1 MIFHSLLH
9 EGYKCHSFIANIW
22 WQEVI
27 VGPDNRTATSSDNFL
42 RVNLVG
48 DYVGYTD
55 IPSFDDLYLVIPRQV
70 ALVTHFTLELFNKFE
85 ILYRSHVDTKLTCTF
100 LNCFTAKK

>member
-1 MIFHSLLH
+1 M
-9 EGYKCHSFIANIW
+9 
-22 WQEVI
+22 I
-27 VGPDNRTATSSDNFL
+27 VGPENRTATSSDSFL

-70 ALVTHFTLELFNKFE
+70 DLVTHLTLKENSLTVFNFT
-85 ILYRSHVDTKLTCTF
+85 
-100 LNCFTAKK
+100 